1 MTTKNLQFVPG
12 YYEWHLTDEKG
23 NILHNMVLDSED
35 LFHEDGTQMELDE
48 VIELCEDDLLAAQQ
62 CYLDGEEYNGVK
74 AEWKTPKEIALT
86 ADVMATALYNYYFA

>member
-1 MTTKNLQFVPG
+1 MTTKNLQFVPC
-12 YYEWHLTDEKG
+12 YYEWHLTDEEG
-23 NILHNMVLDSED
+23 NILHNMVLDLED

-62 CYLDGEEYNGVK
+62 CYLDGEEHNGVK

-86 ADVMATALYNYYFA
+86 ANVMATALYNYYFA

>member
-12 YYEWHLTDEKG
+12 YYGWHLTDEKG
-23 NILHNMVLDSED
+23 NILHNMVLDLED
-35 LFHEDGTQMELDE
+35 LSHEDGTQMELDE

-74 AEWKTPKEIALT
+74 SEWKTPKEIALT

>member
-1 MTTKNLQFVPG
+1 MTTNNLQFVPG
-12 YYEWHLTDEKG
+12 YYEWHLTDEEG

-62 CYLDGEEYNGVK
+62 CYLDGEENNGVK